1 MENITISIRGKNA
14 GVQASAIVR
23 AFYKTMARMEDGGC
37 HVQLATS
44 HIDEGAATTGESAF
58 RISFPNRKA
67 EDGSQEEVTGRKEDP
82 EA

>member
-37 HVQLATS
+37 HVQLA
-44 HIDEGAATTGESAF
+44 IDEGAATTGE
-58 RISFPNRKA
+58 ISVPDFIS
-67 EDGSQEEVTGRKEDP
+67 EQESRRRFAGRR
-82 EA
+82 

>member
-23 AFYKTMARMEDGGC
+23 AFYRMEDGGC

-44 HIDEGAATTGESAF
+44 HIDEGAATTGE
-58 RISFPNRKA
+58 ISVPDFIS
-67 EDGSQEEVTGRKEDP
+67 EQESRRRFAGRR
-82 EA
+82 